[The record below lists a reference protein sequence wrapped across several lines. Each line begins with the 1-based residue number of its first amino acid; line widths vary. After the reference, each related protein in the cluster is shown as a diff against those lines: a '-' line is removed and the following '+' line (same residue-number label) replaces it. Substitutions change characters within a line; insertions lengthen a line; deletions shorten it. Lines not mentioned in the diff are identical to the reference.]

1 MSCDS
6 VSKSSTLRSP
16 KFDDEVAV
24 KPVPTCTPV
33 KDWKVVQ
40 KSKSEKPTITK
51 QKGSFTIEISNR
63 FNGIIDESCDLNH
76 NEVSIEIKPRSEDE
90 QIVNKKRY
98 KIKTKKTK
106 TIKQKSGSNSFTKPK
121 KSPYASPCVPKDRRC
136 AMCLVNHTP
145 FKKFCR
151 WSKKKY
157 NEKIKLENSSE
168 DISNLPKER
177 PGHSRNLINLIES
190 RISVLEEKL
199 SMNSSS
205 TPDNNIPQD
214 KQEQVRKMK
223 LQKKIISTAEKCAK
237 KFVTVYEDEGSML
250 KYCSKKIAK
259 IMEDK
264 RVPDSTGYNSIQSIV
279 HTFDSFFYSSKD
291 PETEILQFDG
301 NSDLFDEDKE
311 VPSLYGISCEIDTFT
326 VWINFLRGF
335 QTIWEGRYNHDLCPF
350 YPKQD
355 SCFFCLMR
363 SLYTRLNKRGKT
375 GPRSLKPFEAAYL
388 LGQMEKSGF
397 NWRSSMKTSSRLLIE
412 ETINH
417 ISNQE
422 DFFKK
427 NFEEINLNCYS
438 CGILRD
444 NIEERITDIDTST
457 LSYPVSMAEIFYK
470 CIRIRNECSC
480 RNERIIAEDKQKIIW
495 ISFSNPIKKAN
506 ICLSFSTSIFGKS
519 TFSAM

>member
-1 MSCDS
+1 
-6 VSKSSTLRSP
+6 
-16 KFDDEVAV
+16 
-24 KPVPTCTPV
+24 
-33 KDWKVVQ
+33 
-40 KSKSEKPTITK
+40 
-51 QKGSFTIEISNR
+51 
-63 FNGIIDESCDLNH
+63 
-76 NEVSIEIKPRSEDE
+76 
-90 QIVNKKRY
+90 
-98 KIKTKKTK
+98 
-106 TIKQKSGSNSFTKPK
+106 
-121 KSPYASPCVPKDRRC
+121 
-136 AMCLVNHTP
+136 
-145 FKKFCR
+145 
-151 WSKKKY
+151 
-157 NEKIKLENSSE
+157 
-168 DISNLPKER
+168 
-177 PGHSRNLINLIES
+177 
-190 RISVLEEKL
+190 
-199 SMNSSS
+199 MNSSS
-205 TPDNNIPQD
+205 TLDNNIPQD
-214 KQEQVRKMK
+214 KQEQVKKMK
-223 LQKKIISTAEKCAK
+223 LHKRIISTAEKCDK
-237 KFVTVYEDEGSML
+237 KFVTVYEDEGSMV

-279 HTFDSFFYSSKD
+279 NTFDSFFYSSMD
-291 PETEILQFDG
+291 PETEILQCDG
-301 NSDLFDEDKE
+301 NFDLFDEDKE

-397 NWRSSMKTSSRLLIE
+397 NWRSNMKTSSKLLIE

-417 ISNQE
+417 ISNQA

-427 NFEEINLNCYS
+427 SFESLNLNCYS

-480 RNERIIAEDKQKIIW
+480 RNERIIAEDKQKIIM
-495 ISFSNPIKKAN
+495 ISFSNPIN
-506 ICLSFSTSIFGKS
+506 IEIPQELGQFGTTWKYISHVQENSDTETSYFGHNGKMMFQDKDGKIKEDSFGLHLRVKMIAFESSPNDKHQVILEPAYDEKIQKYLRKQYDSVVNPEINVQKQEKTKLYEQMRGKDEKRL
-519 TFSAM
+519 AEKRKHDQVRDKD